1 MNHRVITAAP
11 CALAVLFAVSA
22 RAEDAPDRI
31 VVTGER
37 LTEAAAEQVR
47 RTPGGVDVV
56 GSEAFEDRLT
66 VNLRDA
72 LALSP
77 GVYTQPRFGQEVR
90 ISIRGS
96 GLSRGF
102 HQRGLTLLQDGIPIN
117 LADNNG
123 DFQELDPQVFER
135 IEVYRGSNALRF
147 GSSTLG
153 GAINAVTPTG
163 RTAPGLEARIDG
175 GSFDTLRT
183 RAASGTAGPVGDAW
197 FALTADT
204 SSGDRDHAD
213 RRALRFNGNVG
224 IALAPDVTTRFYAT
238 VSHIRQ
244 ELPGSLTLANALTNP
259 AQALPGNIA
268 GDQARDIDSIR
279 LQNRTSW
286 DIGTA
291 RLEGGVFLNAKQ
303 LYHPIFQVIDQVST
317 DWGVFVRG
325 EADLGPATLSLG
337 STARFGEVAAKQY
350 LNIAGRRGALTADQT
365 QTANTIDTYGEAR
378 VSPLPGLNLVA
389 GAVWTIGFRDADNRL
404 APQRSGRAE
413 FSQLSPKLGLIYEN
427 GSLQL
432 FANTSRSA
440 ELPGFSELAQTP
452 FAIGGV
458 TTPGFVA
465 LEPQRAW
472 TTEAGVR
479 GRLGPVR
486 LDLTA
491 YRSDLTGELLQFDQA
506 PGVPAATFNAGRTRH
521 QGVEAALDIAVAP
534 WLLLRQAYTYSDFR
548 FHDDAQ
554 FGDNRLPAIPEH
566 LYRAELRLGTEALA
580 FTPRVEWVPRGA
592 WADYTK
598 TTRVDGYALLGAQA
612 EATVDERWTLFLD
625 ARNLTA
631 KRAVGDISATVRA
644 TPTSAIYTPV
654 ERRAV
659 YGGVR
664 ARF

>member
-1 MNHRVITAAP
+1 MTIRFIAAAP
-11 CALAVLFAVSA
+11 CALAALLAVPA
-22 RAEDAPDRI
+22 FAEDAPDRI

-37 LTEAAAEQVR
+37 TTEAAEQVR
-47 RTPGGVDVV
+47 QTPGGVDVV
-56 GSEAFEDRLT
+56 AAEEFADRLA

-102 HQRGLTLLQDGIPIN
+102 HQRGLTLLQDGVPIN

-123 DFQELDPQVFER
+123 DFQELDPQVFDR

-175 GSFDTLRT
+175 GSFDAVRGKLAFG
-183 RAASGTAGPVGDAW
+183 AAGGQADAW
-197 FALTADT
+197 LALTADR

-213 RRALRFNGNVG
+213 RHALRFNGNVG
-224 IALAPDVTTRFYAT
+224 LALAPDVTTRFYAT

-244 ELPGSLTLANALTNP
+244 ELPGSLTLANALTTP
-259 AQALPGNIA
+259 DQALPGNIA
-268 GDQARDIDSIR
+268 GDQARDVDSIR
-279 LQNRTSW
+279 LQNRTTW
-286 DIGTA
+286 DVGTA

-317 DWGVFVRG
+317 DWGVFARA
-325 EADLGPATLSLG
+325 EAALGPATLAAG
-337 STARFGEVAAKQY
+337 STARFGGVAAKQY
-350 LNIAGRRGALTADQT
+350 LNIAGRRGTLTADQM
-365 QTANTIDTYGEAR
+365 QTANTIDIYGEAR
-378 VSPLPGLNLVA
+378 VSPASGLDLIA
-389 GAVWTIGFRDADNRL
+389 GAVWTTGFRDADNRL
-404 APQRSGRAE
+404 APQRSGRAD
-413 FSQLSPKLGLIYEN
+413 FSQLSPKLGLLYET
-427 GSLQL
+427 GGVQF

-452 FAIGGV
+452 FAVGGL

-465 LEPQRAW
+465 LDPQRAW

-479 GRLGPVR
+479 GRIGPVR

-521 QGVEAALDIAVAP
+521 QGVEAALDIAFAP

-548 FHDDAQ
+548 FRGDAQ
-554 FGDNRLPAIPEH
+554 FGDNRLPVIPEH
-566 LYRAELRLGTEALA
+566 LYRAELRIGGDAVA
-580 FTPRVEWVPRGA
+580 VTPRVEWVPDGA
-592 WADYTK
+592 WADYANTL
-598 TTRVDGYALLGAQA
+598 RVPGYALIGAQA
-612 EATVDERWTLFLD
+612 EASLDDRWTLFLD

-631 KRAVGDISATVRA
+631 GRAIGDITATVRA